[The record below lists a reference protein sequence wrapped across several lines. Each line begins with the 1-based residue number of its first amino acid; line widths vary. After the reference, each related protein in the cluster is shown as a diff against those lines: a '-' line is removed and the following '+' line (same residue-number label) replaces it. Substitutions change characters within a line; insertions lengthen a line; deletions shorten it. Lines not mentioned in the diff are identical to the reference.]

1 MMEQYTNREN
11 LKKLLAFLKS
21 KILTIPDNQWF
32 ANELHKTL
40 APVSDARI
48 LDIHEQCIETIL
60 QEQANEFYENF
71 IITEIRP
78 QLIADYIK
86 MEHWRRRNNIQEFC
100 MALYQQIEAITNH
113 LGRDSDLN
121 LIWRNIRS
129 ANFLVDTLKN
139 SIKVRWEKGDT
150 IEKKIIYK
158 PENYGKE
165 LKELGAMDKF
175 KAILFLI
182 VYKTYVDGKNKSFFY
197 EDFNKACDI
206 YMVRNLNH
214 RGNIIDENKSERI
227 SYIIDNPT
235 FAMCSLL
242 GFYAHF
248 VSGINKGYPVSLEL
262 VEFAELCYKSRID
275 TFI

>member
-182 VYKTYVDGKNKSFFY
+182 VYKTYVDGNNKSFFY

>member
-48 LDIHEQCIETIL
+48 LDIHEQCIETNL

-158 PENYGKE
+158 PENYGNE

-197 EDFNKACDI
+197 EDFIKACDI